1 MWCASL
7 MNKANRSIKCNRVK
21 MIAITL
27 HIKGHGA
34 LYTIEWKSHL
44 WSFTTLPVFL
54 SLFSS
59 SPKKVAC
66 FAHATSRALT
76 SLPLLKCLGQTEN
89 GWLRLRFPHT
99 VKGFQLQ
106 SLKAS
111 VENRVKSSVYKSK
124 KRRYFYGRK
133 LNGFHVGLLRVVLT
147 DEKWCW
153 RIL

>member
-27 HIKGHGA
+27 HIQGHGA

-66 FAHATSRALT
+66 FARATSRALT
-76 SLPLLKCLGQTEN
+76 SLPLLKCLGANRKWRTSTTVSAYSE
-89 GWLRLRFPHT
+89 RL
-99 VKGFQLQ
+99 
-106 SLKAS
+106 SAS
-111 VENRVKSSVYKSK
+111 VTQGQCRKQSKKLSVYKSK

-133 LNGFHVGLLRVVLT
+133 QNGFHVELLRVVLT

-153 RIL
+153 IL